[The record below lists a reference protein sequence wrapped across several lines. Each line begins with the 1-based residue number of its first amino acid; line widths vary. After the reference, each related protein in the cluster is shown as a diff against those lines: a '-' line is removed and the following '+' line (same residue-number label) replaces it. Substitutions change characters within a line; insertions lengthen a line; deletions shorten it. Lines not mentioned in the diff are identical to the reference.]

1 MRLAVVIATI
11 GAIGAI
17 LALGGCGSAEPKSA
31 GGPAVMR
38 RLTEDQYRQVIA
50 DIFGSDIV
58 IGGRFDPINRHNG
71 LLAVGAGA
79 TAINGSAFD
88 RYDALARAIAGQVFD
103 SARREVLLP
112 CRPAN
117 AAQPDDACARIFF
130 TRTGRLLYRRPLTEK
145 EIAAQV
151 KLANLATQTVGDFYT
166 GMSASLSAMLVAP
179 DFLFITDTT
188 QPDPMH
194 PGSLRLTAFAKA
206 ARLSFLL
213 WNTTPDDALLTAAER
228 GSLDTKQGIER
239 QANRML
245 ASARL
250 ETGVRAFF
258 SDMIGFD
265 AFETLQK
272 DSVIY
277 PAFGLS
283 TANDAEE
290 QTLRT
295 ITDLLV
301 THKGDYRDLFVT
313 RRTFMTGYL
322 GLVYRVPVAAPD
334 SWVPYE
340 FPAGDQHV
348 GIQSQISFVAL
359 HSHPGRSS
367 ATLRGKAVREIL
379 LCQKVP
385 DPPSGVDFTL
395 VSDSANPIYKTAR
408 QRLGAH
414 ATNPTCAGCHKLM
427 DPIGLTMETF
437 DGAGQWRTREN
448 GQPIDTRGE
457 LDGVKYADAAGLGRA
472 LHDSAAAT
480 SCLVSRLHDYA
491 IGRAATKGEKPW
503 LGYLEKSFAEEGYRL
518 PELLR
523 QIAVSD
529 SFYAVESRGL
539 TNNYAASGA
548 VKDSSS

>member
-1 MRLAVVIATI
+1 MRSAVVTVTVI
-11 GAIGAI
+11 GVI
-17 LALGGCGSAEPKSA
+17 LALCACGSPEPKSA

-38 RLTEDQYRQVIA
+38 RLTEDQYRQVVA

-58 IGGRFDPINRHNG
+58 IGGRFDPINRQNG

-88 RYDALARAIAGQVFD
+88 KYDALARAIAGQVFD
-103 SARREVLLP
+103 SARRDVLLP

-117 AAQPDDACARIFF
+117 PAQPDDACARTFF
-130 TRTGRLLYRRPLTEK
+130 TKTGRLLYRRPLTEK

-151 KLANLATQTVGDFYT
+151 TLANVTTRQLGDFYA

-188 QPDPMH
+188 EPDPTH
-194 PGSLRLTAFAKA
+194 RGTLRLTAYAKA

-213 WNTTPDDALLTAAER
+213 WNTTPDDALLTAAEH
-228 GSLDTKQGIER
+228 GGLDTEKGIKR
-239 QANRML
+239 QVDRML
-245 ASARL
+245 ASSRL

-272 DSVIY
+272 DPVIY

-313 RRTFMTGYL
+313 RKTFMTGYL

-340 FPAGDQHV
+340 FPQGDEHV

-395 VSDSANPIYKTAR
+395 VSDSSNPIYKTAR

-414 ATNPTCAGCHKLM
+414 STNPTCAGCHKLM
-427 DPIGLTMETF
+427 DPIGLTLENF
-437 DGAGQWRTREN
+437 DGAGQWRTQEN
-448 GQPIDTRGE
+448 GQPIDASGE
-457 LDGVKYADAAGLGRA
+457 FDGVKFADAAGLGKA

-491 IGRAATKGEKPW
+491 LGRTASKSEKPW
-503 LGYLEKSFAEEGYRL
+503 LAYLEKSFAEEGYRL

-523 QIAVSD
+523 RIAVSD
-529 SFYAVESRGL
+529 SFYAVEPSRP
-539 TNNYAASGA
+539 TINYAATEA
-548 VKDSSS
+548 VKDGSS

>member
-1 MRLAVVIATI
+1 MRFVVVTVAVV
-11 GAIGAI
+11 GAI
-17 LALGGCGSAEPKSA
+17 LALSACGSREPKPV

-58 IGGRFDPINRHNG
+58 IGGRFDPINRHDG

-79 TAINGSAFD
+79 TVINGSAFD
-88 RYDALARAIAGQVFD
+88 RYDALARSIAGQVFD
-103 SARREVLLP
+103 RAHRDVLLP
-112 CRPAN
+112 CRVVDS
-117 AAQPDDACARIFF
+117 AQPNDACAKNFF
-130 TRTGRLLYRRPLTEK
+130 TQTGRLLYRRPLTEK
-145 EIAAQV
+145 ELSTQV
-151 KLANLATQTVGDFYT
+151 KLANLTTHELGDFYA
-166 GMSASLSAMLVAP
+166 GMTASLSAMLVAP

-188 QPDPMH
+188 EPDPAH
-194 PGSLRLTAFAKA
+194 PNTLRLTAFAKA

-213 WNTTPDDALLTAAER
+213 WNTTPDDALLTAAEH
-228 GSLDTKQGIER
+228 GVLDTKRGLQREVD
-239 QANRML
+239 RML
-245 ASARL
+245 ASSRL
-250 ETGVRAFF
+250 ATGVRAFF

-265 AFETLQK
+265 AFQTLQK

-277 PAFGLS
+277 PAFELS

-301 THKGDYRDLFVT
+301 THRGDYRDLFVT
-313 RRTFMTGYL
+313 RKTFMTGSL

-340 FPAGDQHV
+340 FPAGDEHV
-348 GIQSQISFVAL
+348 GIQSHISFVAL

-395 VSDSANPIYKTAR
+395 VSDSSNPIYKTAR

-427 DPIGLTMETF
+427 DPIGLAMENF
-437 DGAGQWRTREN
+437 DGAGQWRTEEN
-448 GQPIDTRGE
+448 GQPIDARGE
-457 LDGVKYADAAGLGRA
+457 FDGIKYADAAGLGKA

-480 SCLVSRLHDYA
+480 SCLVNRLHDYA
-491 IGRAATKGEKPW
+491 IGRTPSKGEKPW
-503 LGYLEKSFAEEGYRL
+503 LAYLEKSFAEEGYRL

-523 QIAVSD
+523 QIAISD
-529 SFYAVESRGL
+529 SFYAVQPSGA
-539 TNNYAASGA
+539 TNNYAATGA
-548 VKDSSS
+548 VKDGPS